1 MANRRRLDS
10 IRPRAIAAAQPI
22 ERRDHQ
28 ATGSLARRIRG
39 EFQEMPGTS
48 LTAPQASRLFAVPPE
63 VGIRILRQLVDE
75 GFLRMTSD
83 RRYRLAASA

>member
-10 IRPRAIAAAQPI
+10 IRPRPIAAQSI

-28 ATGSLARRIRG
+28 DTSSLSRRIRC

-48 LTAPQASRLFAVPPE
+48 LTAPQASRLFAVPSD
-63 VGIRILRQLVDE
+63 VGTRILRQLVDE
-75 GFLRMTSD
+75 GFLRMTPD
-83 RRYRLAASA
+83 GRYRLAASA